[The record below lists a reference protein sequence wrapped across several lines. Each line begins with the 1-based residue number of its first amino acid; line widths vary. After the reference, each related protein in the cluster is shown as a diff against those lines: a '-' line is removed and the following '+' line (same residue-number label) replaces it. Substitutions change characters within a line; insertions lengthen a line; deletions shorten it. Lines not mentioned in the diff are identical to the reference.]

1 MRIRIFLPL
10 LTAASLVGVLHSQA
24 PSTNSPED
32 SQNRRQI
39 DVNVLS
45 VPLMVSVTDN
55 KGKSITNLT
64 KEAFRIYEDDR
75 LQSIQN
81 FARNNDLP
89 LSIAL
94 LVDSSGS
101 VIDKVKFER
110 EAATDFFFNTVKR
123 KKDRAMVIGFDSGIS
138 LLSDGTPDGFT
149 DEPERLA
156 EAVKKIKAGGGTSVF
171 DAVYIAAN
179 QKLAHETGE
188 RRKLIILISDGD
200 DTASRKTQKDA
211 LEAAQ
216 RNNIT
221 IYAISTN
228 KTSDTKS
235 RDKVRGDEIIQ
246 ELVDETGGKAYFPL
260 KIEDLAVDF
269 QKIGDE
275 LRSQYIVSYD
285 PANQVLD
292 GTYRKVRVEMVDKKY
307 KARTRN
313 GYFASK
319 GN

>member
-1 MRIRIFLPL
+1 MRIRIL
-10 LTAASLVGVLHSQA
+10 LSFVIAASLAGVLQSQV
-24 PSTNSPED
+24 PSTNAPAD
-32 SQNRRQI
+32 SQNRGQF
-39 DVNVLS
+39 DVNVLT

-64 KEAFRIYEDDR
+64 KEAFKIHEDDR
-75 LQSIQN
+75 LQVIQN

-101 VIDKVKFER
+101 VIDKIKFER
-110 EAATDFFFNTVKR
+110 DAATDFFFNTVKR
-123 KKDRAMVIGFDSGIS
+123 KKDRAMVIGFDSTVS

-171 DAVYIAAN
+171 DAVYIAAH
-179 QKLAHETGE
+179 QKLSREIGE

-200 DTASRKTQKDA
+200 DTASRLALKDA
-211 LEAAQ
+211 LDAAQ
-216 RNNIT
+216 RNDVT

-228 KTSDTKS
+228 KTSDTRS
-235 RDKVRGDEIIQ
+235 RDKVRGDDIIQ

-260 KIEDLAVDF
+260 KLDDLAVDF
-269 QKIGDE
+269 QKIGEE
-275 LRSQYIVSYD
+275 LRSQYIVSYA
-285 PANQVLD
+285 PTNQNLD

-313 GYFASK
+313 GYYASK